1 MVGTSK
7 RGRPSRASVLAGA
20 RIAQMAQKMVAKQAG
35 ALTKSK
41 AKAKKKYYQ
50 RKYKKVNNSKRASA
64 LFKYSNLEKKLIPY
78 TKFMSLAGNPY
89 PKLEPISL
97 QNCGV
102 GSNTSYLIS
111 GVVIQTGENL
121 TTQNLSLN
129 TSNGPICKA
138 VGGFRPLSSNAVS
151 QAGTNTAGFPTNRMM
166 DGQYCNFI
174 SSKLNL
180 RIQMNN
186 ALSTLDANTGDEI
199 DLAHEV
205 ARSNLPTTFRVLVV
219 KAKRGQM
226 VAENVKSPQVD
237 SIPDLAT
244 NLFIDETAEEVG
256 LNSSGGVQQKFRWRV
271 NKRKWYCLR
280 ETYFNL
286 SNVSGVYKAQG
297 VATAGALNQL
307 TNQTPRYPTQKSL
320 TINIPVPKG
329 KTKIDFDPSDVL
341 NDHPKGTINNYNYV
355 VHTIILACKAG
366 DAFGAHD
373 WAVETHGQTV
383 FVDL

>member
-1 MVGTSK
+1 MP
-7 RGRPSRASVLAGA
+7 RGRTVSGPLIPGTRSVKTRLGKKTREERLKKARYMSKLANYKYNKY
-20 RIAQMAQKMVAKQAG
+20 IN
-35 ALTKSK
+35 
-41 AKAKKKYYQ
+41 AKKM
-50 RKYKKVNNSKRASA
+50 RARNK
-64 LFKYSNLEKKLIPY
+64 KYSNLFSYRNLEKKLIPY

-97 QNCGV
+97 LNCGV

-151 QAGTNTAGFPTNRMM
+151 QSGTNTAGFPTNRMM
-166 DGQYCNFI
+166 DGQYCNFM

-186 ALSTLDANTGDEI
+186 GLSAMDANTGDEL

-219 KAKRGQM
+219 KAKRGHM

-237 SIPDLAT
+237 SIPDLAS
-244 NLFIDETAEEVG
+244 NLFIDETAQEVG

-271 NKRKWYCLR
+271 NKRKWYCLK
-280 ETYFNL
+280 EIYFNL
-286 SNVSGVYKAQG
+286 SNVSGVYKGQG
-297 VATAGALNQL
+297 VATAGGLNQL
-307 TNQTPRYPTQKSL
+307 TNQIPRYPTQKSL
-320 TINIPVPKG
+320 SINIPVPKG
-329 KTKIDFDPSDVL
+329 KTKIDFDPNDVL

-355 VHTIILACKAG
+355 AHTIILACKPG
-366 DAFGAHD
+366 DSFGAHD
-373 WAVETHGQTV
+373 WSVETHGQTV